1 MSYHTWTSYGYGIC
15 IDDIEGV
22 SMKSLLELVHQAPE
36 FEKDF
41 LEWLAESYEEPI
53 DELKIDYVLENWE
66 DDCCYKGIGPILRD
80 VINEAEGLSLYIAED
95 FDGVQYLMLSPRYPW
110 SEITAK
116 ERELTRE
123 AMDEIF
129 NKYLRILTDNDK
141 KIDIDY
147 QSVTHEG

>member
-53 DELKIDYVLENWE
+53 DELKIDYVLENLE
-66 DDCCYKGIGPILRD
+66 DDWCYKGIGPILQD
-80 VINEAEGLSLYIAED
+80 VINEAEDLSLYIADD

-110 SEITAK
+110 NEITAK

-123 AMDEIF
+123 AMDKIF
-129 NKYLRILTDNDK
+129 HKYLRLLTDK
-141 KIDIDY
+141 IIDIDY
-147 QSVTHEG
+147 QSVENGG